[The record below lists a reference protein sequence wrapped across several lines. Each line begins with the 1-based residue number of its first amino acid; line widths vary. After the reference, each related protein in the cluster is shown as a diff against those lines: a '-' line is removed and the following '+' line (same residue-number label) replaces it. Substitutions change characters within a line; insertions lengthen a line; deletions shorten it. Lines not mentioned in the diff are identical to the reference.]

1 MSVQET
7 ILVVDDNEPQRY
19 AKTRILQAAGFRTVE
34 SNTGFGGLELARTQK
49 PGLVLL
55 DIKLPDI
62 DGFEVCRRLR
72 EDLETASIAIVQI
85 TASYERP
92 EHAVR
97 GLEGGADTF
106 LVAPVDP
113 TVLVA
118 TVRAML
124 RLRRA
129 ETALREAD
137 RRKDE
142 FLAVL
147 AHELRNPLAPLR
159 TSLALFERSK
169 LDDPMLQSARAIME
183 RQISQMV
190 RLIDDLLDVSRINQQ
205 KLELRRTE
213 TTIAEILD
221 SAVETSRPGIE
232 AARHELVVRAPADPI
247 RVLAD
252 KLRLAQVFANLLSN
266 SAKYTAPG
274 GRITVD
280 VRKEGEIAEISVTDT
295 GIGIEPDE
303 LPRVFDMFAQLRRDT
318 ELHDRGGLGIGLA
331 LVQRLVE
338 LHGGT
343 VTAESA
349 GIGKGTTFTVR
360 LPLGAASVPV
370 SLHPVSIAKEV
381 PGRAKRVLVVDDNSD
396 AAISLAL
403 LLEGLGHVVLTAHDG
418 EDAVKTAR
426 SFRPQVIFMDIAMP
440 RVNGL
445 DAARR
450 IRSEDWGK
458 EMIICA
464 LTGFGHAED
473 RERSR
478 DAGITFHMVKPVDAR
493 DLEII
498 LRG

>member
-1 MSVQET
+1 MSSQET
-7 ILVVDDNEPQRY
+7 ILVVDDNESQRY
-19 AKTRILQAAGFRTVE
+19 AKTRILQSGGFRTIE
-34 SNTGFGGLELARTQK
+34 SNTGLGGLELARAHK

-72 EDLETASIAIVQI
+72 EDPETVSIAIVQI

-169 LDDPMLQSARAIME
+169 LDDPMLQRARAIME

-205 KLELRRTE
+205 KLELRKTD

-221 SAVETSRPGIE
+221 SAVETSRPGLE
-232 AARHELVVRAPADPI
+232 AARHQLLVQAPAEPI
-247 RVLAD
+247 RLYAD

-266 SAKYTAPG
+266 SSKYTAPG
-274 GRITVD
+274 GRITVE
-280 VRKEGEIAEISVTDT
+280 VRRDGETAEVSVADT
-295 GIGIEPDE
+295 GIGIHADE
-303 LPRVFDMFAQLRRDT
+303 LPRVFDMFSQLRRDA
-318 ELHDRGGLGIGLA
+318 ELPDRGGLGIGLA
-331 LVQRLVE
+331 LVRRLVE

-343 VTAESA
+343 VTARS
-349 GIGKGTTFTVR
+349 GGVGKGATFTVS
-360 LPLGAASVPV
+360 LPLGRTPVGASPPPVRVPETAPER
-370 SLHPVSIAKEV
+370 S
-381 PGRAKRVLVVDDNSD
+381 KRVLVVDDNAD
-396 AAISLAL
+396 AASSLAL
-403 LLEGLGHVVLTAHDG
+403 LLEGMGHEVCTAQDG
-418 EDAVKTAR
+418 EHALDAAR
-426 SFRPQVIFMDIAMP
+426 AFRPQVIFMDIAMP
-440 RVNGL
+440 RVDGL
-445 DAARR
+445 EAARR
-450 IRSEDWGK
+450 IREEEWGQDVV
-458 EMIICA
+458 ICA
-464 LTGFGHAED
+464 LTGFGQADD

-478 DAGITFHMVKPVDAR
+478 DAGITLHLVKPIDPQDV
-493 DLEII
+493 EGV
-498 LRG
+498 LRT

>member
-1 MSVQET
+1 MSAQET
-7 ILVVDDNEPQRY
+7 VLVIDDNESQRY
-19 AKTRILQAAGFRTVE
+19 AKTRILQAGGFRTLE
-34 SNTGFGGLELARTQK
+34 SATGLGGVELARTQK

-72 EDLETASIAIVQI
+72 EDPETVSIAIVQI

-169 LDDPMLQSARAIME
+169 LADPMLQSARAIME

-205 KLELRRTE
+205 KLELRKTN

-232 AARHELVVRAPADPI
+232 AARHQLLLQTPSEPI
-247 RVLAD
+247 RLYAD

-266 SAKYTAPG
+266 SSKYTAPG
-274 GRITVD
+274 GQIRVV
-280 VRKEGEIAEISVTDT
+280 VRTTGDMVEVSVNDT
-295 GIGIEPDE
+295 GIGIDAEE

-318 ELHDRGGLGIGLA
+318 ELPDRGGLGIGLA
-331 LVQRLVE
+331 LVRRLVE
-338 LHGGT
+338 LHGGA
-343 VTAESA
+343 VAADSA
-349 GIGKGTTFTVR
+349 GPGKGATFTVT
-360 LPLGAASVPV
+360 LPLGRAPV
-370 SLHPVSIAKEV
+370 SATPPAARVADDRQD
-381 PGRAKRVLVVDDNSD
+381 RAKRVLVVDDNTD
-396 AAISLAL
+396 AATSLAL
-403 LLEGLGHVVLTAHDG
+403 LLEGMGHKVIMAHDG
-418 EDAVKTAR
+418 EHAVGVAR
-426 SFRPQVIFMDIAMP
+426 SFHPQVIFMDVAMP
-440 RVNGL
+440 RVDGL
-445 DAARR
+445 EAARR
-450 IRSEDWGK
+450 IRTEEWGK
-458 EMIICA
+458 DVVICA
-464 LTGFGHAED
+464 LTGFGQADD

-478 DAGITFHMVKPVDAR
+478 EAGITHHLVKPIEPR
-493 DLEII
+493 DLEGI
-498 LRG
+498 LRA